1 MPNKKNLEE
10 VKKLEE
16 QLDQIQ
22 ALFIANYTGI
32 DVKAQQELR
41 AKVKEAG
48 GYLKVTKNTL
58 LKIALKNKGFDVD
71 AIADALTNQNITLFA
86 TDDPVSPLKVVVEFA
101 KEHEKPEI
109 KAGFLGQ
116 EVLSLDKIKQLAS
129 LPSKDELIV
138 KLIRTIQGP
147 VYGLVNVMVAPT
159 RNLIYAL
166 NAIKDKKMQQTN

>member
-1 MPNKKNLEE
+1 MPNKKNIEE
-10 VKKLEE
+10 VKNLEE
-16 QLDQIQ
+16 QLEKIQ
-22 ALFIANYTGI
+22 ALFIANYTGL

-58 LKIALKNKGFDVD
+58 LKIALKNKGFDVESLSEV
-71 AIADALTNQNITLFA
+71 LTNQNITLFA
-86 TDDPVSPLKVVVEFA
+86 TDDPISPLKAVVEFA
-101 KEHEKPEI
+101 KEHEKPEV
-109 KAGFLGQ
+109 KAGFLGK

-147 VYGLVNVMVAPT
+147 TYGLVNVMVAPT
-159 RNLIYAL
+159 RNLVYAL
-166 NAIKDKKMQQTN
+166 SAIKDKKASAN